1 MTNVVQ
7 SFIPLNQ
14 KTFLSKHLSSDF
26 LGNNSY
32 MVPINTFLDN
42 FLAGSSTYDPAA
54 TAVVN
59 YMNASGLNFGASPAV
74 DPTGLTPFYRL
85 VCTVP
90 DGATWFDSSK
100 CSYTVNAGTYGVG
113 TNTYTNFKS
122 STTPISSKHNDRSA
136 FIQAVLSEAGIG
148 LEEKTANVTPTT
160 GTAQSVREGRVAVR
174 IGQSKSSVI
183 GVIALSTNNI
193 ITAVA

>member
-1 MTNVVQ
+1 MSNVVQ

-14 KTFLSKHLSSDF
+14 KIFLSNQLSSVF
-26 LGNNSY
+26 LSNNTY
-32 MVPINTFLDN
+32 MGPINIFLDN
-42 FLAGSSTYDPAA
+42 FLASSASYDAA
-54 TAVVN
+54 AAQVVN
-59 YMNASGLNFGASPAV
+59 YMIASGLNFGASPAV
-74 DPTGLTPFYRL
+74 DTTGVTPFYRL

-90 DGATWFDSSK
+90 DGTTWFDSSK
-100 CSYTVNAGTYGVG
+100 CGYSASNYTAG
-113 TNTYTNFKS
+113 TNTYANFKS
-122 STTPISSKHNDRSA
+122 TASPISSKHNDRSA

-160 GTAQSVREGRVAVR
+160 GTAHSVREGRVAVR

-193 ITAVA
+193 ITPVA

>member
-1 MTNVVQ
+1 MSNVVQ

-14 KTFLSKHLSSDF
+14 KIFLSNQLSSTF
-26 LGNNSY
+26 LGNNNY
-32 MVPINTFLDN
+32 MSPINTFLDN

-54 TAVVN
+54 TAVVA
-59 YMNASGLNFGASPAV
+59 YMNTSGLNFGASPVV
-74 DPTGLTPFYRL
+74 DTTGVTPFYRL

-100 CSYTVNAGTYGVG
+100 CGHSASSYTAG
-113 TNTYTNFKS
+113 TNTYANFKAG
-122 STTPISSKHNDRSA
+122 TISSKHNDRSA
-136 FIQAVLSEAGIG
+136 FTQAVLSEAGIG

-183 GVIALSTNNI
+183 GVIALSSNNI

>member
-1 MTNVVQ
+1 MSNVVQ

-14 KTFLSKHLSSDF
+14 KIFLSNQLSSAF
-26 LGNNSY
+26 LGNNTY
-32 MVPINTFLDN
+32 MGPINKFLDN
-42 FLAGSSTYDPAA
+42 FLAGSVNYDAAA
-54 TAVVN
+54 TAVLA

-74 DPTGLTPFYRL
+74 DTTGENPFYRL

-100 CSYTVNAGTYGVG
+100 CGYSGSPSSYTANI
-113 TNTYTNFKS
+113 NTYANFKLGN
-122 STTPISSKHNDRSA
+122 ISSKHNDRSA
-136 FIQAVLSEAGIG
+136 FTQAVLSEAGIG

-183 GVIALSTNNI
+183 GVIALSSNNI
-193 ITAVA
+193 IIPVA

>member
-1 MTNVVQ
+1 MSNFVQ

-14 KTFLSKHLSSDF
+14 KTFLSHQLSSNF
-26 LGNNSY
+26 LGNNTY

-54 TAVVN
+54 NAVVN

-74 DPTGLTPFYRL
+74 DTTGVTPFYRL

-100 CSYTVNAGTYGVG
+100 CSYSSGSGSYTVGI
-113 TNTYTNFKS
+113 NTYANFKS
-122 STTPISSKHNDRSA
+122 GNVISSKHNDRSA

-193 ITAVA
+193 ITPVA